1 MEEEQI
7 RQLKQEGEIRYP
19 FDEEDDRYGHTR
31 WVGKHDEYEA
41 FVKGGKFVLNNA
53 PESVKLV
60 WDERLRQ
67 INQEGYDSF
76 HDDGEAEGQLSKSA
90 MVYACPECQR
100 EQVMNSWSWDM
111 QDLKLSSEDTIEG
124 RIKNLIKAG
133 ALICAEIDRL
143 ERLEHK

>member
-1 MEEEQI
+1 MNKEQV
-7 RQLKQEGEIRYP
+7 KQEGERLYQ
-19 FDEEDDRYGHTR
+19 FDEEEDRYGHAR
-31 WVGKHDEYEA
+31 WVGQHDEYEA
-41 FVKGGKFVLNNA
+41 FVKGGEFVLKNA
-53 PESVKLV
+53 PNSVKLI

-90 MVYACPECQR
+90 MVYACPEHQR
-100 EQVMNSWSWDM
+100 EQVMNFWSWDM
-111 QDLKLSSEDTIEG
+111 QYLKPSSEDTIDG

-143 ERLEHK
+143 ERLKHK